1 METWTLLIISVYS
14 PTFPVDLH
22 KEIAHTHRHAC
33 RTSLPRKLFHNIAT
47 KMAKLIIGAAVGL
60 GGATIGVP
68 LALGALGFTAAGIAV
83 GSVAAGMMSTT
94 AVASGGGVAAGSLV
108 AIGQSVGVL
117 GLSAAAKAA
126 ATTGGALLA
135 AILF

>member
-33 RTSLPRKLFHNIAT
+33 RTSLPR

>member
-1 METWTLLIISVYS
+1 MRRGRRLCKCECILNVLLTQV
-14 PTFPVDLH
+14 
-22 KEIAHTHRHAC
+22 
-33 RTSLPRKLFHNIAT
+33 SLFL
-47 KMAKLIIGAAVGL
+47 AKLLIGAALGL

-68 LALGALGFTAAGIAV
+68 VALGALGFTAAGIAA
-83 GSVAAGMMSTT
+83 GSVAAGMMSST
-94 AVASGGGVAAGSLV
+94 AIASGGGVAAGSLV
-108 AIGQSVGVL
+108 AVGQSIGVV